1 MKNLVSRFK
10 CLWEFCVPADYMP
23 HRSVINTKPQSL
35 VHNTLWVLI
44 RHQSFKLAVTKRKS
58 RPYRKDGFYIQR
70 KMCVCVLSHFS
81 RVPTSCD
88 SMGCNRPGT
97 SVHGILQAR
106 VLDWI
111 AISSSS
117 GSSSP
122 RDRTLLSC
130 LAGGFFTSEPSGK
143 STKEDKQL
151 QSQHRQSSWPV
162 LLTFNI
168 KI

>member
-1 MKNLVSRFK
+1 MKNLVSRCK

-35 VHNTLWVLI
+35 VLNTLWVLI
-44 RHQSFKLAVTKRKS
+44 RHQSLSWQWPKERADL
-58 RPYRKDGFYIQR
+58 IE
-70 KMCVCVLSHFS
+70 KMVFTYKGRCVCVLSHFS
-81 RVPTSCD
+81 HVPTPCD
-88 SMGCNRPGT
+88 PMGCNRPGT

-122 RDRTLLSC
+122 RVRTLVSC